1 MKTQQTCDPQSFPTH
16 LSAVVF
22 CGHVVAHVYVV
33 CWLFVSTQHDCP
45 LVQLVLPQGIV
56 LGFPTS
62 FNAASLGGEPSFV
75 VDPSLVDPSLL
86 VVASLPVPESPF
98 PASPS
103 VESVPPHA
111 ANTKMEAS
119 AQE

>member
-1 MKTQQTCDPQSFPTH
+1 MKTQQTCDPQSLPTH

-22 CGHVVAHVYVV
+22 CGQVVAHVYVV

-45 LVQLVLPQGIV
+45 LVQLALPQGIV
-56 LGFPTS
+56 LGLPTS
-62 FNAASLGGEPSFV
+62 FSAPSLGGEPSFV
-75 VDPSLVDPSLL
+75 VDPSFVVEPSLL
-86 VVASLPVPESPF
+86 VVASLLPESPF

-111 ANTKMEAS
+111 ASTNMEAS
-119 AQE
+119 IQE